1 MSTTSFKKS
10 FSYEQRLKDATT
22 IKRKYPA
29 RIPII
34 VEENK
39 DVPRLSKHKYL
50 APCDLT
56 VGEFLHILRKRIDL
70 GPEQALFIFFNNGF
84 LAPIGALLG
93 AVYESNHDADQFLY
107 ALLCRENT
115 FG

>member
-1 MSTTSFKKS
+1 MSKTSFKKT
-10 FSYEQRLKDATT
+10 FSYERRFKDATA

-34 VEENK
+34 VEANK
-39 DVPRLSKHKYL
+39 DVPALRKHKYL

-56 VGEFLHILRKRIDL
+56 VGEFLHVLRRRIDI
-70 GPEQALFIFFNNGF
+70 GPEQALFIFFDSGF
-84 LAPIGALLG
+84 LAPTGALLG
-93 AVYESNHDADQFLY
+93 AVYESNRDTDQFLY
-107 ALLCRENT
+107 ARLCLENT